1 MDMTLGRE
9 LPETHKEGITQT
21 HKIVQDR
28 DLTFSESQLATQLVL
43 DVAISETPLKVL
55 EAMNKTISSLKDEFT
70 PADMEV
76 IINSLNALVQL
87 KSPERIIDAAA
98 EITQKLD
105 KAGIEKV
112 DTRSFLQVYSE
123 KINRRLE
130 SLTMKELDVENLD
143 HLDA

>member
-1 MDMTLGRE
+1 MDIKLGRE
-9 LPETHKEGITQT
+9 LPESHKEGITRT

-43 DVAISETPLKVL
+43 DVSVSETPLRLL
-55 EAMNKTISSLKDEFT
+55 EVINKMLKDLREELSQN
-70 PADMEV
+70 DV
-76 IINSLNALVQL
+76 SVVLNSLSALSEL
-87 KSPERIIDAAA
+87 KEPVRIIDAAA
-98 EITQKLD
+98 EITQELD
-105 KAGIEKV
+105 RAGVEKV

-130 SLTMKELDVENLD
+130 SLTMKELDIENLD